1 MTAQQKPAPLSINAF
16 DIKEISARMQQ
27 RASEIKLHL
36 PLSASLELAAS
47 VFGYNNYHEVA
58 PLLKGQASLNIA
70 GVNITGQMIEAVF
83 AAYEKATGSKGVNL
97 VVPASDPGGDFSYV
111 VIKMDSSSFLWM
123 LEQQLSGQTKQF
135 EPTALYPSYAWT
147 SEVSGS
153 FGENPVQSFFYSSA
167 HHKHDDGGGNAV
179 SNLISSHRCFAE
191 ILFVLAQDYDPK
203 QIAGLD
209 RNELSKIIY
218 TTNEIRFAGDDVDAL
233 EFLIDSADFAQID
246 ENLTSLAYGDGHTLP
261 AHSIFVQ
268 R

>member
-27 RASEIKLHL
+27 RASELKLHL

-83 AAYEKATGSKGVNL
+83 AAYEKVTGSKQVNL

-111 VIKMDSSSFLWM
+111 VIRLNASSFVWM

-135 EPTALYPSYAWT
+135 EPTALYPSYAWRSSVT
-147 SEVSGS
+147 ACFDEKAIKSY
-153 FGENPVQSFFYSSA
+153 FYTT
-167 HHKHDDGGGNAV
+167 KHDDGSGDAV
-179 SNLISSHRCFAE
+179 SSLISLYRCFTE
-191 ILFVLAQDYDPK
+191 ILFVLAGSFAPK

-209 RNELSKIIY
+209 RNELAKIVY
-218 TTNEIRFAGDDVDAL
+218 TTNEIRFAGDDVESL
-233 EFLIDSADFAQID
+233 EFLIDSADFAQVD
-246 ENLTSLAYGDGHTLP
+246 EDLTSLTYGDGHTLP

>member
-27 RASEIKLHL
+27 RASELKLHL

-83 AAYEKATGSKGVNL
+83 AAYEKVTGSKQVNL

-111 VIKMDSSSFLWM
+111 VLQLDASSFVWM

-135 EPTALYPSYAWT
+135 EPTAIYPSYAWR
-147 SEVSGS
+147 SEVSAS
-153 FGENPVQSFFYSSA
+153 FDENPVQSFFYTSA
-167 HHKHDDGGGNAV
+167 HHKHDDGGGDAV
-179 SNLISSHRCFAE
+179 SSLISSHRCFAQ
-191 ILFVLAQDYDPK
+191 ILFVLAESFAPK

-209 RNELSKIIY
+209 RNELSKIVY
-218 TTNEIRFAGDDVDAL
+218 TTNEIRFAGDDVESL

-246 ENLTSLAYGDGHTLP
+246 DGLTSLAYGDGHILP

>member
-1 MTAQQKPAPLSINAF
+1 MTAQQKPAPLSIDAF
-16 DIKEISARMQQ
+16 DIKEISTRMQQ

-36 PLSASLELAAS
+36 PLSAALELAAS

-111 VIKMDSSSFLWM
+111 VVRLDGSSFLWM

-191 ILFVLAQDYDPK
+191 ILFVLAQDYDPT

-268 R
+268 Q